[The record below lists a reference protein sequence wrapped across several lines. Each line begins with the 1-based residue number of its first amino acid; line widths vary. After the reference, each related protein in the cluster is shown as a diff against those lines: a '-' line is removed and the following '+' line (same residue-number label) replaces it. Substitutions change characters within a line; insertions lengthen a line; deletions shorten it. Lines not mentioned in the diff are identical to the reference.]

1 MINPAYHFA
10 SERTNRT
17 EKSKQVNNFPVWIC
31 YVEIEVWFG
40 FSGYITKL
48 RTRYSVAQK
57 SVHKRQ
63 TLALKKSG
71 GGVDIIRK
79 TGNLGRRPA
88 CVPETNSQLFAV
100 IID

>member
-31 YVEIEVWFG
+31 YVEIGLWFG

-48 RTRYSVAQK
+48 RTRCS
-57 SVHKRQ
+57 
-63 TLALKKSG
+63 LLKNQYTRGKHWPKKKVG
-71 GGVDIIRK
+71 G
-79 TGNLGRRPA
+79 
-88 CVPETNSQLFAV
+88 S
-100 IID
+100 